1 MYKENDMV
9 SIITENTDLILIKVR
24 MANMENIQELVD
36 PDMLENLLFL
46 NIKNHVEII

>member
-1 MYKENDMV
+1 MYKENYMV
-9 SIITENTDLILIKVR
+9 SIVTENTDLILIKVR

-46 NIKNHVEII
+46 NRKHHVEII